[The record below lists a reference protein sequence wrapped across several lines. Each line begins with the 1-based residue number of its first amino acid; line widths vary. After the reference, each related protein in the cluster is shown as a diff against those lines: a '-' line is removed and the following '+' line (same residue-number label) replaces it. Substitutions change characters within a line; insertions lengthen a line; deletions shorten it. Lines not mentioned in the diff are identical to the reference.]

1 MGVNAMSRAFL
12 IGCSHVSGCE
22 VEAFGITHNTP
33 FGLANSFA
41 AQLATKLGYESVNL
55 GFPGASNDYIF
66 RQLVELVTENKIAQ
80 DDVVF
85 LFWTG
90 SERIELYDEQQKKWL
105 NFSIGM
111 SLAQAEHRDIHREFY
126 KLYINLLC
134 DSDQKRAELNK
145 IKNILAANAFAEQHK
160 ITVINHTSFK
170 ATESMAIEQ
179 NYKWALPNTT
189 FMEWA
194 ANTTYKRSDW
204 YHYELGAHTEYAE
217 ILYQDIKQRNLLN
230 HAI

>member
-1 MGVNAMSRAFL
+1 MSRAYL

-22 VEAFGITHNTP
+22 VEEFGITHNTP

-41 AQLATKLGYESVNL
+41 AQLASKLDLESVNL

-66 RQLVELVTENKIAQ
+66 RQLVELTLDNKIAK

-90 SERIELYDEQQKKWL
+90 AERIELYDEQQSRWL

-111 SLAQAEHRDIHREFY
+111 SLAQAEHHDAHREFY
-126 KLYINLLC
+126 KLYVKLLC

-145 IKNILAANAFAEQHK
+145 IKNIMAANAFAEQHN
-160 ITVINHTSFK
+160 IAVINHTSFR
-170 ATESMAIEQ
+170 ASDSMALEQ
-179 NYKWALPNTT
+179 NYKWLLPDTT

-194 ANTTYKRSDW
+194 ASTSYKRSNW
-204 YHYELGAHTEYAE
+204 YHYELAAHTEYAE
-217 ILYQDIKQRNLLN
+217 LLYKDIIQRKLLKN
-230 HAI
+230 AV

>member
-1 MGVNAMSRAFL
+1 MSRAYL

-41 AQLATKLGYESVNL
+41 AQLASKLDLEPVNL

-66 RQLVELVTENKIAQ
+66 RQLVELQLDNKISK

-90 SERIELYDEQQKKWL
+90 SERIEIYDEQQSRWL

-111 SLAQAEHRDIHREFY
+111 SLAQAEHHDVHREFY
-126 KLYINLLC
+126 KLYTRLLC

-145 IKNILAANAFAEQHK
+145 IKNIMAANAFAEQHNIK
-160 ITVINHTSFK
+160 VINHTSFR
-170 ATESMAIEQ
+170 ATASMALEK
-179 NYKWALPNTT
+179 NYKWLLPDTT

-194 ANTTYKRSDW
+194 AGTDYKRSNW
-204 YHYELGAHTEYAE
+204 YHYELAAHTEYANV
-217 ILYQDIKQRNLLN
+217 LYNDIVERKLLKN
-230 HAI
+230 AI